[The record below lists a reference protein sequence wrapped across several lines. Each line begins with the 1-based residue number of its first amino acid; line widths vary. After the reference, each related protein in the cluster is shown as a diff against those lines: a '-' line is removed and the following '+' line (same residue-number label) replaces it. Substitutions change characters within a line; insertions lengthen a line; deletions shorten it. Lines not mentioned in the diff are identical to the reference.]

1 MKKITLLL
9 MLLTLALSACGG
21 AAPAATEPAAPIAEN
36 AASPTVEAQPASPE
50 ATAEPT
56 TAAPEVGTF
65 TALGVLNRDPTQ
77 AAQNPSLVLN
87 PDSTDNQSGL
97 WAAWAENTSGGT
109 RQIFSSELEG
119 GAFQARGA
127 SLNIHVN
134 VVGDFPTI
142 TLAGENESVPWSAWA
157 EASPGFNDVS
167 QIFAS
172 RFNAQTGLWQQAGQD
187 RGGGEASLNLQT
199 NRNADHPF
207 IFSGSGDPTALPVPW
222 VAWEEPSINSN
233 ATQIFVSKGVKDDS
247 GDAAVIGGFR
257 WEPVGILKASEPT
270 LNVDPFRSSF
280 HPTGVFAETA
290 NTVPWVTWHETGGDR
305 PSRIF
310 TARGVADANAP
321 GGFKWINVPAC
332 DPNDETTCTLNTNP
346 LKDAKDAS
354 MAAGSLVAGESTVPW
369 IAWPE
374 IGANGK
380 WQILVS
386 RLDTDTRNSFLP
398 VGASL
403 NVDPN
408 HDAQGPIITFVGNVP
423 YVVWLEDDGTGKFR
437 VQVRHLASDPQT
449 GTWTLDTPE
458 GGFNVNPEVSDFG
471 MAAVGSN
478 DTLFM
483 AWTEGDPA
491 STASQIVIGALRA
504 AGQP

>member
-21 AAPAATEPAAPIAEN
+21 AAPTATEPAAPTAEN

-56 TAAPEVGTF
+56 TAAPEAGTF

-87 PDSTDNQSGL
+87 PASTDNQSGL

-142 TLAGENESVPWSAWA
+142 ALAGENESVPWSAWA

-199 NRNADHPF
+199 NRNA
-207 IFSGSGDPTALPVPW
+207 
-222 VAWEEPSINSN
+222 
-233 ATQIFVSKGVKDDS
+233 
-247 GDAAVIGGFR
+247 
-257 WEPVGILKASEPT
+257 
-270 LNVDPFRSSF
+270 
-280 HPTGVFAETA
+280 
-290 NTVPWVTWHETGGDR
+290 
-305 PSRIF
+305 
-310 TARGVADANAP
+310 
-321 GGFKWINVPAC
+321 
-332 DPNDETTCTLNTNP
+332 
-346 LKDAKDAS
+346 
-354 MAAGSLVAGESTVPW
+354 
-369 IAWPE
+369 
-374 IGANGK
+374 
-380 WQILVS
+380 
-386 RLDTDTRNSFLP
+386 
-398 VGASL
+398 
-403 NVDPN
+403 
-408 HDAQGPIITFVGNVP
+408 
-423 YVVWLEDDGTGKFR
+423 
-437 VQVRHLASDPQT
+437 
-449 GTWTLDTPE
+449 
-458 GGFNVNPEVSDFG
+458 
-471 MAAVGSN
+471 
-478 DTLFM
+478 
-483 AWTEGDPA
+483 
-491 STASQIVIGALRA
+491 
-504 AGQP
+504 